1 MTKNVYL
8 LILFMACMPV
18 LILAADDEKYLA
30 GAVPEVDGKVVF
42 SQEYD
47 LTGIDQ
53 NAIYDHIYNWL
64 DSRMKARNNESR
76 IVLSDKEKGQIVAA
90 GEEMVVF
97 TKNTFSLDR
106 AIISYYVV
114 VLCKAGKSEVK
125 LERIRYDYE
134 NKKYSAEEMITD
146 KVALNKKK
154 TAIYRGYKRFRTETV
169 DFADELFESLR
180 ATLGVKDDKVKSNSS
195 SGQTQQ
201 KTLIQSNN

>member
-1 MTKNVYL
+1 MKKIVPL
-8 LILFMACMPV
+8 LIVFMAFAPA
-18 LILAADDEKYLA
+18 LLWAEEDEKYLT

-42 SQEYD
+42 SKEFD
-47 LTGIDQ
+47 LPGIDQ

-64 DSRMKARNNESR
+64 DSRMKANNNESR
-76 IVLSDKEKGQIVAA
+76 IVLSDKEKGQIVAT

-106 AIISYYVV
+106 AIINYNIV

-154 TAIYRGYKRFRTETV
+154 TAIYRGYKRFRIETV